1 MSLLVK
7 LIDERRI
14 LLLFWQKDQIGLDRP
29 VRPWDEVVTMMCFQT
44 RLMVNCSKAK
54 WDINKRKSTI
64 YQPDLLGIDN
74 TQYCLYVLFLPKK
87 SSSNANQPCINLI
100 SWASMVPPPS
110 ASKAVKI
117 QLSLLSGELRSPT
130 LFALMVKLLY
140 WYNCISL
147 RKSTCNYLIVLLETE
162 SPTVVVVEDFEE
174 RFGKHSVL
182 WRYVYIFSSFILIF
196 DFENLHQLIWHLER
210 YNLPFWTR
218 GNLLWGWALPEI
230 VHGTD
235 PTPQAPPPSPS
246 RILPPGFLQLR
257 SLPPPGFSFEI
268 SSPSFGLSLPSC
280 FSETF
285 KSLFTLGRRLNTG
298 LFFSWPPLFST

>member
-44 RLMVNCSKAK
+44 RPMVNCSKVK
-54 WDINKRKSTI
+54 WVINKRKSTI

-147 RKSTCNYLIVLLETE
+147 RKPTFKYLIVLLETE

-174 RFGKHSVL
+174 GFGKHPVL
-182 WRYVYIFSSFILIF
+182 RRNFYFFHF
-196 DFENLHQLIWHLER
+196 DIW
-210 YNLPFWTR
+210 FWNPR
-218 GNLLWGWALPEI
+218 
-230 VHGTD
+230 H
-235 PTPQAPPPSPS
+235 
-246 RILPPGFLQLR
+246 
-257 SLPPPGFSFEI
+257 
-268 SSPSFGLSLPSC
+268 
-280 FSETF
+280 
-285 KSLFTLGRRLNTG
+285 
-298 LFFSWPPLFST
+298 

>member
-29 VRPWDEVVTMMCFQT
+29 VRPWDEVVSMMCSQT

-130 LFALMVKLLY
+130 LFALMVTTWSY
-140 WYNCISL
+140 WSYWL
-147 RKSTCNYLIVLLETE
+147 LIVYFRCIGIQRLYIRLWWYGWLT
-162 SPTVVVVEDFEE
+162 SLYPTT
-174 RFGKHSVL
+174 
-182 WRYVYIFSSFILIF
+182 
-196 DFENLHQLIWHLER
+196 N
-210 YNLPFWTR
+210 
-218 GNLLWGWALPEI
+218 
-230 VHGTD
+230 
-235 PTPQAPPPSPS
+235 
-246 RILPPGFLQLR
+246 
-257 SLPPPGFSFEI
+257 
-268 SSPSFGLSLPSC
+268 
-280 FSETF
+280 
-285 KSLFTLGRRLNTG
+285 
-298 LFFSWPPLFST
+298 